1 MAIPQLLNDIVQL
14 LLQLAPAAA
23 IVALV
28 LAGIGL
34 RREGGTN
41 FVIGG
46 SFTKWMLWAD
56 FRDPLTSAG
65 LVYIVRRG
73 NSCTKWRNRHILAE
87 FPSV

>member
-1 MAIPQLLNDIVQL
+1 
-14 LLQLAPAAA
+14 LQLAPAAA

-46 SFTKWMLWAD
+46 SFTKWMLWAAI
-56 FRDPLTSAG
+56 FATLSPLLAG
-65 LVYIVRRG
+65 LHRSAWQLLYQVEESAHLG
-73 NSCTKWRNRHILAE
+73 
-87 FPSV
+87 